1 MNRLNELS
9 MNGTNGDNRNDFS
22 FQSNLNS
29 SLNYSSE
36 LDSDLSRRIDSHFI
50 NPSIDSYPWS
60 TQFWNR
66 FGYSSPLESQLNDCF
81 DPKENDR
88 FPKNEI
94 NFYSTETNVNSMV
107 YESRNDLM
115 LRQSAI
121 GTQSMRE
128 SVRESMPESFESNGQ
143 LVEDI
148 YIQPRMR
155 RRLPTLMECVFC
167 KNNNEEPDV
176 YKSHI
181 LKDPESRIV
190 CPILRAYDCPICH
203 NGGGEK
209 AHTVRYCPLNRAG
222 IHVKLA
228 NILLNKNHNNTDN
241 RYYALNYAKNYSKN
255 DSKRNRRKNKS
266 K

>member
-9 MNGTNGDNRNDFS
+9 MNDTNGDNRNHFS
-22 FQSNLNS
+22 FQSNPNS

-36 LDSDLSRRIDSHFI
+36 LDSDSNRRIDSHFMS
-50 NPSIDSYPWS
+50 PFIDSYPWS

-66 FGYSSPLESQLNDCF
+66 FSYSPPLESQLNDCF
-81 DPKENDR
+81 DPKENDW

-94 NFYSTETNVNSMV
+94 NFYSTETNINSMA
-107 YESRNDLM
+107 YEERNDLM
-115 LRQSAI
+115 LRQSPI
-121 GTQSMRE
+121 GTQSL
-128 SVRESMPESFESNGQ
+128 PQPFESNGQ

-155 RRLPTLMECVFC
+155 RRLPTLIECVFC

-203 NGGGEK
+203 NGGGDN

-228 NILLNKNHNNTDN
+228 NILLKSHNNADN
-241 RYYALNYAKNYSKN
+241 HYCGLNYGKNYSKN
-255 DSKRNRRKNKS
+255 EPKRNRRKNRS

>member
-1 MNRLNELS
+1 MTINRLNELS
-9 MNGTNGDNRNDFS
+9 INGDNRNDFS
-22 FQSNLNS
+22 FQSNPNS

-36 LDSDLSRRIDSHFI
+36 LDSDLNRRIDSHLTSLF
-50 NPSIDSYPWS
+50 IDSYPWS

-66 FGYSSPLESQLNDCF
+66 FSYSPPLESQLNHCF
-81 DPKENDR
+81 DPKENDW

-94 NFYSTETNVNSMV
+94 NFYSTETNVNSMA
-107 YESRNDLM
+107 YEERNDLM
-115 LRQSAI
+115 LRQSPI
-121 GTQSMRE
+121 GTQSMPQ
-128 SVRESMPESFESNGQ
+128 SMPQSMSQSFESNGQ
-143 LVEDI
+143 LVEDM

-203 NGGGEK
+203 NRGGDN

-222 IHVKLA
+222 IHIKLA
-228 NILLNKNHNNTDN
+228 NILLNKSHNNPHNHYFD
-241 RYYALNYAKNYSKN
+241 LNSGKNYSKN
-255 DSKRNRRKNKS
+255 ESKRNRRKNRS